1 MRKYLCVITTT
12 FNDSLQYIKSLM
24 FKFLSFTIIM
34 FVLVCLWQFIYSD
47 GNGVIKGYTLQQMVW
62 YIILGELITFGSG
75 SKVARDEVQNDI
87 RSGNIAYQVTKP
99 YNYPLYI
106 ICKYYADTIISFLM
120 YIIIGLIVGLLFMGP
135 IPNLNFITI
144 IKVIPVFLLAVLE
157 TGLIRILISLTSF
170 WVEDSKPFQ
179 NVWNKVVLMFGI
191 LFPIEVFPSII
202 GNIIRY
208 IPVYSISYGPAK
220 LVINFN
226 DTLYTNVLLS
236 QFISIIIIL
245 IIINLLYRKGVRNLN
260 VNGG

>member
-1 MRKYLCVITTT
+1 
-12 FNDSLQYIKSLM
+12 
-24 FKFLSFTIIM
+24 
-34 FVLVCLWQFIYSD
+34 
-47 GNGVIKGYTLQQMVW
+47 
-62 YIILGELITFGSG
+62 
-75 SKVARDEVQNDI
+75 
-87 RSGNIAYQVTKP
+87 
-99 YNYPLYI
+99 
-106 ICKYYADTIISFLM
+106 
-120 YIIIGLIVGLLFMGP
+120 MGP

-208 IPVYSISYGPAK
+208 TPVYSISYGPAK